1 MSAPIRITHA
11 LIALIITCF
20 VRFFTCKSRVII
32 RILGGALIVFHL
44 LQGASAQEVVVNS
57 NVPETRLTRSTLRAI
72 FSMRLRTWPDGSLI
86 KVFVL
91 SDNSPLHIQFSKK
104 ILNIFPYQL
113 RRTWDR
119 LVYSGT
125 GQAPIEVNSVK
136 EMTNKVAS
144 MPGAIGYLPSENINP
159 QVRVRT
165 VKIIQVKW

>member
-1 MSAPIRITHA
+1 MRLSTVHPWKCQVVIRSIF
-11 LIALIITCF
+11 IAFI
-20 VRFFTCKSRVII
+20 FFSVIQE
-32 RILGGALIVFHL
+32 VN
-44 LQGASAQEVVVNS
+44 AQQVVVNS
-57 NVPETRLTRSTLRAI
+57 DVPETNLTRGALRAI

-125 GQAPIEVNSVK
+125 GQAPIEVNSIK
-136 EMTNKVAS
+136 EMGSRVAS
-144 MPGAIGYLPSENINP
+144 TSGAIGYLPTENSNS
-159 QVRVRT
+159 QVRT
-165 VKIIQVKW
+165 VNIVRVK

>member
-1 MSAPIRITHA
+1 MRPWKCRIVIRFI
-11 LIALIITCF
+11 F
-20 VRFFTCKSRVII
+20 
-32 RILGGALIVFHL
+32 IVFIFFNVI
-44 LQGASAQEVVVNS
+44 QEVNAQEVVVNPD
-57 NVPETRLTRSTLRAI
+57 VPETRLTRNTLRAI

-125 GQAPIEVNSVK
+125 GQAPIEVNSIK
-136 EMTNKVAS
+136 EMGSRVAS
-144 MPGAIGYLPSENINP
+144 TSGAIGYLPTENSNS
-159 QVRVRT
+159 QVRT
-165 VKIIQVKW
+165 VNIVRVK

>member
-1 MSAPIRITHA
+1 MRLLVARPWKCGLVIR
-11 LIALIITCF
+11 LIFILTIIF
-20 VRFFTCKSRVII
+20 PVIPEV
-32 RILGGALIVFHL
+32 G
-44 LQGASAQEVVVNS
+44 AQEVIVNPDA
-57 NVPETRLTRSTLRAI
+57 PEMKLTRSTLRAI

-125 GQAPIEVNSVK
+125 GQAPIEVDSIK
-136 EMTNKVAS
+136 EMGNKVAS
-144 MPGAIGYLPSENINP
+144 TPGAIGYLPGGNTDFR
-159 QVRVRT
+159 VRVVEKAMGAKR
-165 VKIIQVKW
+165 

>member
-11 LIALIITCF
+11 FMARILICF
-20 VRFFTCKSRVII
+20 VRFCTCKSRVIV

-44 LQGASAQEVVVNS
+44 LQGVGAQEVVVNS

-125 GQAPIEVNSVK
+125 GQAPIEVNSAK
-136 EMTNKVAS
+136 EMGSKVAS
-144 MPGAIGYLPSENINP
+144 TPGAIGYLPSGNTNV
-159 QVRVRT
+159 QVRT

>member
-1 MSAPIRITHA
+1 MRPWKCRIVIRFI
-11 LIALIITCF
+11 F
-20 VRFFTCKSRVII
+20 
-32 RILGGALIVFHL
+32 IVFIFFNVI
-44 LQGASAQEVVVNS
+44 QEVNAQEVVVNPD
-57 NVPETRLTRSTLRAI
+57 VPETRLTRNTLRAI

-125 GQAPIEVNSVK
+125 GQAPIEVNSIK
-136 EMTNKVAS
+136 EMSNKVAS
-144 MPGAIGYLPSENINP
+144 TPGAIGYLSSENTNA
-159 QVRVRT
+159 QVRT